1 MLRRVPQFLRPESNC
16 RGQHRAAKEMSANGF
31 GKVQTTPRAEV
42 RAAPAQDVYGK
53 SRVVEADVTDW
64 ASDDDVVPAESEEQ
78 RPLLRRQAVRTS
90 AVTMRQKAAIR
101 LDDVG
106 QRNRLRALGAL
117 CWHAAPRS
125 SMGVSRPLVSPD
137 HRRNRLRPGI
147 IAIDGRGGATISLS
161 CGLARGVQAKDKV
174 IDFNAGRSGCRGLR
188 QSLLSRLLG
197 AFCLNSERACALYN
211 KGVHEGV
218 HGPPLFPALWVA
230 VGARSVPK
238 EQSPPNRTDTSSTGL
253 RPVSC
258 P

>member
-106 QRNRLRALGAL
+106 KRNRLGALRALRL
-117 CWHAAPRS
+117 HATPRS
-125 SMGVSRPLVSPD
+125 SVRLCPGRQFVPTGREEPDTIGGTPFVCRALNGVRQ
-137 HRRNRLRPGI
+137 
-147 IAIDGRGGATISLS
+147 RGAYHKWLDLGP
-161 CGLARGVQAKDKV
+161 RQA
-174 IDFNAGRSGCRGLR
+174 
-188 QSLLSRLLG
+188 
-197 AFCLNSERACALYN
+197 
-211 KGVHEGV
+211 
-218 HGPPLFPALWVA
+218 PA
-230 VGARSVPK
+230 S
-238 EQSPPNRTDTSSTGL
+238 Q
-253 RPVSC
+253 
-258 P
+258 